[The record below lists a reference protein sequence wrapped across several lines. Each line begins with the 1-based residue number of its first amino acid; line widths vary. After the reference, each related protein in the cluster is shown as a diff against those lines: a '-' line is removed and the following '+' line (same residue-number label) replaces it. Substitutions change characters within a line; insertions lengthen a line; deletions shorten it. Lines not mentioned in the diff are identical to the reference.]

1 MKIGVPREIKT
12 HEYRLGLT
20 PDNIQILVSQG
31 HECLVESGAG
41 DAIGFADASYESVGA
56 RIAAG
61 AAELYHRAEMVV
73 KVKEPQAE
81 ECQRL
86 RSGQLLFCFLH
97 LAANRHLVEALLK
110 SDAICLAYE
119 TVTDEWE
126 HLPLLAPMSEVAGR
140 MSVQAGV
147 HHLENPQGGAGVLL
161 GGVSGVAAA
170 SVVIIGGGVV
180 GSQAARMAVGLGAQV
195 TILDKSVARLREL
208 DQWFLGRVKTVV
220 ADPHSIARAVRCADL
235 VIGAV
240 LVSGA
245 AAPKVVTAQMIKR
258 MRAGS
263 VVVDVAIDQGGCFET
278 SRPTTHEEPT
288 YVVDGVI
295 HYCVANIPG
304 AVARTST
311 QALTNASFPYVEA
324 LANQGFNAAIKNPHL
339 AHGVN
344 IYRGHLTQPAV
355 AEAFKMDY
363 MRLDDLI

>member
-1 MKIGVPREIKT
+1 MKIGVPKEIKS
-12 HEYRLGLT
+12 HEYRIGLT
-20 PDNIQILVSQG
+20 PDNVQILVSQG
-31 HECLVESGAG
+31 HECRVESGAG
-41 DAIGFADASYESVGA
+41 AAIGFTDAMYESVGA
-56 RIAAG
+56 VIADGAAG
-61 AAELYHRAEMVV
+61 IYGWAELVV
-73 KVKEPQAE
+73 KVKEPQPV
-81 ECQRL
+81 ECELL

-97 LAANRHLVEALLK
+97 LAASRPLTEALLK
-110 SDAICLAYE
+110 SDAVGIAYE
-119 TVTDEWE
+119 TVTDARG

-147 HHLENPQGGAGVLL
+147 HHMENPQGGAGVLL
-161 GGVSGVAAA
+161 GGVSGVAPA
-170 SVVIIGGGVV
+170 SVAIVGGGVV
-180 GSQAARMAVGLGAQV
+180 GTQAARMAVGLGADV

-208 DQWFLGRVKTVV
+208 DQLFLGRVKTIV
-220 ADPHSIARAVRCADL
+220 ADRHSIGRAVECADL

-245 AAPKVVTAQMIKR
+245 AAPKVVTAEMISS
-258 MRAGS
+258 MRPGS

-288 YVVDGVI
+288 FLVDGVV

-324 LANQGFNAAIKNPHL
+324 LANHGFDGATESPHL
-339 AHGVN
+339 ADGVN

-355 AEAFKMDY
+355 AETFKLDY
-363 MRLDDLI
+363 TRLEDLM